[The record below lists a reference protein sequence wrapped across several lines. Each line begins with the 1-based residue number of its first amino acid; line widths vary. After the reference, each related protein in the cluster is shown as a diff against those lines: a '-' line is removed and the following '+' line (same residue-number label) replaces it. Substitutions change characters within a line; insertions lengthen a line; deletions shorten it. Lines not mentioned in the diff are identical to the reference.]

1 VGAAYAALG
10 VIDPSGSGLQQ
21 FVHVGLEPATAARIG
36 HLPQGKGLLGA
47 LIDDPRPVR
56 LGHISDDPRSVGF
69 PEHHPPMGAF
79 LGVPLRVRDEVF
91 GNLYLTRTDDRPFTR
106 EDEELVAS
114 LAGTAGVAI
123 ENARLFD
130 ESQRRQDWL
139 RASTEITRQLLARDG
154 EEPLRLIARSLLRLA
169 DADAVNV
176 VLPAPRDG
184 RLLIEVAEGVSAEH
198 LTGLSY
204 PGENTLSRE
213 VLANAAPLLVPDMT
227 ETDYVVHLADYTVV
241 GPLLAVPLVG
251 QQRARGVL
259 LVARQHGRP
268 RFTEA
273 DLDMATTFANHAALA
288 LELADARDDQQ
299 RVVLLEDRERI
310 ARDLHDHVIQR
321 LFASGLTVES
331 VAAGLGGDPRG
342 RRLAEIVEDIDGTIR
357 QIRTSIFQL
366 RGPLSNRT
374 GTVRRQVL
382 GVVAEVTPVLGFDP
396 RVTFAGPVDI
406 AVPEALVADVVAVVR
421 ETLTNVGR
429 HAQARSAGVDVRATA
444 TTLEIVVTDDGRGI
458 GAQARRSGLANLR
471 ARARGHGGDLE
482 IAPSPGA
489 TGTEGT
495 CLRWTV
501 RLA

>member
-1 VGAAYAALG
+1 
-10 VIDPSGSGLQQ
+10 
-21 FVHVGLEPATAARIG
+21 
-36 HLPQGKGLLGA
+36 
-47 LIDDPRPVR
+47 
-56 LGHISDDPRSVGF
+56 
-69 PEHHPPMGAF
+69 
-79 LGVPLRVRDEVF
+79 
-91 GNLYLTRTDDRPFTR
+91 
-106 EDEELVAS
+106 
-114 LAGTAGVAI
+114 
-123 ENARLFD
+123 
-130 ESQRRQDWL
+130 
-139 RASTEITRQLLARDG
+139 
-154 EEPLRLIARSLLRLA
+154 
-169 DADAVNV
+169 
-176 VLPAPRDG
+176 
-184 RLLIEVAEGVSAEH
+184 
-198 LTGLSY
+198 
-204 PGENTLSRE
+204 
-213 VLANAAPLLVPDMT
+213 
-227 ETDYVVHLADYTVV
+227 
-241 GPLLAVPLVG
+241 
-251 QQRARGVL
+251 
-259 LVARQHGRP
+259 
-268 RFTEA
+268 
-273 DLDMATTFANHAALA
+273 MATTFANHAALA